1 MNIISRY
8 LRPEDIPALLSLE
21 HAKWESHQ
29 AADAATLLRRIETYP
44 QLCIGSFCASS
55 GRALASLFM
64 RPVSPHA
71 FTAPTRWD
79 ISADV
84 RIHHGAS
91 ESGRSLFGISLSS
104 LDGRAVT
111 QLFRFFY
118 PRALKAGWRDIF
130 LGSPIPGFAKARARN
145 PDLPVWQYVHAR
157 RRFHAEEPLDPQ
169 LRYYFR
175 KGFREIVSIQE
186 EYFPHAESLN
196 YGVIVRGSI
205 PLARPKRLWRH
216 TPMCILE
223 TFSLLALR

>member
-8 LRPEDIPALLSLE
+8 LRPEDIPALLRLE

-79 ISADV
+79 VSADV

-104 LDGRAVT
+104 VDPKAVT
-111 QLFRFFY
+111 QIFRYFY
-118 PRALKAGWRDIF
+118 PRALKAGWRDIY
-130 LGSPIPGFAKARARN
+130 LGSPIPGFRKARERDAQ
-145 PDLPVWQYVHAR
+145 LPVWQYVHAR
-157 RRFHAEEPLDPQ
+157 RRFRSKEPLDPQ
-169 LRYYFR
+169 LRYYYR
-175 KGFREIVSIQE
+175 KGFKEIVSIQE
-186 EYFPHAESLN
+186 NYFPHEDSLN
-196 YGVIVRGSI
+196 YGVVMRGSI
-205 PLARPKRLWRH
+205 PLNAPTRLWRH
-216 TPMCILE
+216 APMFLLE
-223 TFSLLALR
+223 TLSMVALR